1 MIVIEKWAGLVT
13 NASPYA
19 LPPGAAA
26 TQVNLQVL
34 NPGQIVVRPGLV
46 NVSWATHT
54 AGSTTVV
61 KIANFQNST
70 FPQLVYQNAA
80 GGIYVAKNPT

>member
-26 TQVNLQVL
+26 TQVNLQVVS
-34 NPGQIVVRPGLV
+34 PGQISVRPGLV
-46 NVSWATHT
+46 NVSWTTHT
-54 AGSTTVV
+54 AGAASII
-61 KIANFQNST
+61 KIINFQSST
-70 FPQLVYQNAA
+70 FPQVVYQNAS
-80 GGIYVAKNPT
+80 GELRVAQGPT